1 MGYASGHYDR
11 EMAIGIAVARA
22 AAMTRAEGN
31 GAMVALGVG
40 VQRAKTMIRK
50 VLSRAKATSGLWIA
64 GINSP
69 QAVTVAGTHGL
80 IDAIIELANDHDA
93 KVFAAKLRVTCAFH
107 TPLME
112 PQEQLFKER
121 VAATPLSQGT
131 KIPFA
136 RVMSTTDGK
145 WLDRDL
151 DISYCWDNIRRPVL
165 FGAAIN
171 RIISDQGPDGV
182 RFLEIAPHPVLK
194 AYLEQCGGES
204 ITLIRRP
211 NPKVPAQNTGEHY
224 QLLEGIGNLLSS
236 GFKNVDFDKLCA
248 SPNGATNFVK
258 AKLPEYAY
266 NKSHC
271 WKESGSQQSQR
282 LRERPRPIA
291 SPHFRVNVDSHPDLT
306 GHIVFDAVLF
316 PASGCVRSF
325 PPLINTQRFVVAMS
339 KASWRMARW
348 LSATLRSTNHSF
360 SMALV
365 RSQGTLAVLST
376 ATSGSSG
383 RLPPPNTTT
392 V

>member
-40 VQRAKTMIRK
+40 VQKAQTMVRK
-50 VLSRAKATSGLWIA
+50 VFSQAKATSGLWIA

-69 QAVTVAGTHGL
+69 QAVTVAGTHEL
-80 IDAIIELANDHDA
+80 IDAIVELANDPNA

-121 VAATPLSQGT
+121 AAATPLGQGT

-151 DISYCWDNIRRPVL
+151 DINYCWDNIHRPVL
-165 FGAAIN
+165 FGTAIDK
-171 RIISDQGPDGV
+171 IISDEGPDGV

-194 AYLEQCGGES
+194 AYITHCGGEP

-211 NPKVPAQNTGEHY
+211 NPKVPAQNTGENY
-224 QLLEGIGNLLSS
+224 QLLEGIGNLLST
-236 GFKNVDFDKLCA
+236 GFQDVDFNKLCA
-248 SPNGATNFVK
+248 SPDGVADFVK
-258 AKLPEYAY
+258 AKLPDYMY
-266 NKSHC
+266 NKSRC
-271 WKESGSQQSQR
+271 WKESGPQQSKR
-282 LRERPRPIA
+282 LRERRRPIA
-291 SPHFRVNVDSHPDLT
+291 SPHFRFNLDTHPDLA
-306 GHIVFDAVLF
+306 GHIVLDAVLF
-316 PASGCVRSF
+316 PASGCVGPF
-325 PPLINTQRFVVAMS
+325 FAD
-339 KASWRMARW
+339 
-348 LSATLRSTNHSF
+348 
-360 SMALV
+360 
-365 RSQGTLAVLST
+365 
-376 ATSGSSG
+376 
-383 RLPPPNTTT
+383 
-392 V
+392 